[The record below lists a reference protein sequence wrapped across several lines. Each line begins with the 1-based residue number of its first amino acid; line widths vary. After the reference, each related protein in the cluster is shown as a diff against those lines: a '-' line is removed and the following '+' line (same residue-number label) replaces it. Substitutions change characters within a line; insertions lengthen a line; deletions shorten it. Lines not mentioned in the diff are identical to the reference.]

1 MFECRGCVGRMLWFW
16 KHCSLMADSK
26 RNVFGVGELIDV
38 VTFGDLEK
46 LMRVTAY
53 VYQFLRNLKS
63 QRKVIIWLSGNFEL
77 LRFVRLRKCGHV
89 VNNQLFQKKIKNI
102 KCWRQQ

>member
-1 MFECRGCVGRMLWFW
+1 
-16 KHCSLMADSK
+16 MADSK

-53 VYQFLRNLKS
+53 VYQFLGNLKS
-63 QRKVIIWLSGNFEL
+63 QRKVII
-77 LRFVRLRKCGHV
+77 
-89 VNNQLFQKKIKNI
+89 
-102 KCWRQQ
+102 

>member
-63 QRKVIIWLSGNFEL
+63 QRKVIIWLSGNFWVAEICETE
-77 LRFVRLRKCGHV
+77 KMWICCE
-89 VNNQLFQKKIKNI
+89 QSIISKED
-102 KCWRQQ
+102 